1 MKIFGARVSPDGTV
15 LDVPFEIF
23 EAPDFAG
30 SMVEMAVVA
39 NGSDWLVV
47 GEADSGGGLLG
58 VRVAG
63 DGTIVDAVPVALVPG
78 SSWTPV

>member
-1 MKIFGARVSPDGTV
+1 
-15 LDVPFEIF
+15 
-23 EAPDFAG
+23 
-30 SMVEMAVVA
+30 MVQMAIVA

-63 DGTIVDAVPVALVPG
+63 DGNIIDT
-78 SSWTPV
+78 TPVTLVAGSYFLHSRVSLHARPRERPFDR